1 VDNTSGHDER
11 HERDRRKRR
20 ARRRQIEAAFA
31 RPTKPSAWPFWF
43 LTGGI
48 VSSVVALLAWIAI
61 TQM

>member
-1 VDNTSGHDER
+1 MDHTQSHHER
-11 HERDRRKRR
+11 HERNRRKRR

-31 RPTKPSAWPFWF
+31 RPAKPSAWPFWF

-48 VSSVVALLAWIAI
+48 VSSVVALLVWIAI